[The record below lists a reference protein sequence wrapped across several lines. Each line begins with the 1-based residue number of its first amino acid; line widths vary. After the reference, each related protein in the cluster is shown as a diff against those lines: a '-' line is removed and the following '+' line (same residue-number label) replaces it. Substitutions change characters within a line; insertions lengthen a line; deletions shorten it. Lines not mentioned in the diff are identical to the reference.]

1 MRGNPNRFRV
11 YRVSSPTFS
20 CPVLCPPPVAAGVA
34 AGRGGVAL
42 CVAVLAASAISGL
55 VDVSRPLGTPR
66 AKSPAPGVNG
76 VGAFFARDERRT
88 GVEDMGTACK

>member
-1 MRGNPNRFRV
+1 M
-11 YRVSSPTFS
+11 
-20 CPVLCPPPVAAGVA
+20 
-34 AGRGGVAL
+34 